1 MILISIAGFDPSGGA
16 GVLLDAAVFRALGFD
31 ASAVLTSATVQNT
44 SEVFQVKPL
53 PPRFVRDQFQALS
66 RDLTISGLKVG
77 MTGSARNIR
86 ECGRLL
92 SGFPALPRV
101 VDPVLRASSG
111 RSLSGSNLEEA
122 ARLSG
127 RSVTTVSGMR
137 DAATAIYDRTGVPCL
152 IKGGH
157 LPGNPVNLLYDG
169 SRILRFAK
177 SRIRRDVH
185 GTGCLFSAALLA
197 YLIRTGDLA
206 EAAGSATDWAHRA
219 IRTAAPIGRG
229 RAVFSPRTLP
239 LP

>member
-1 MILISIAGFDPSGGA
+1 
-16 GVLLDAAVFRALGFD
+16 
-31 ASAVLTSATVQNT
+31 
-44 SEVFQVKPL
+44 
-53 PPRFVRDQFQALS
+53 
-66 RDLTISGLKVG
+66 
-77 MTGSARNIR
+77 MTGSAANIR

-92 SGFPALPRV
+92 SGFPTLPRV

-111 RSLSGSNLEEA
+111 RSLSGSAAAGFFLDAFRGNATVLTPNLEEA

-137 DAATAIYDRTGVPCL
+137 DAAAAIYDRMGVPCL

-197 YLIRTGDLA
+197 FLVRTGDLA